1 MRLLSTCFLFFAVI
15 ITGCVKSPDHGSLL
29 KSLESEVE
37 SGNLTAAINLS
48 DSLKKVFSN
57 DRGAFLKADSLGETA
72 HRIKVDFTLTSE
84 ELLSSIQKKM
94 GSVSPEQIASW
105 ENQGWFD
112 FRVIDGRKMYFNRS
126 ASNLVLLRAFH
137 EQSFEINAAEDD
149 ESAARK
155 SHTTEVLGSSDG
167 KGNLTGSKKMGIEY
181 TITVDADAVP
191 ENEIVRCWL
200 PWPKGGHPRQGKIHL
215 LGVSQEKY
223 SISPDS
229 AVHSTM
235 YMEKKAE
242 KGVPTVF
249 SIAYEYESGAQWFDP
264 DSIIAKPYD
273 KNQEFYKEYTSE
285 QLPHINFSPEIRML
299 TDSIC
304 GSEKSPVQNVIS
316 IWRWFKVNIPWTGAI
331 EYSILPDITAYACT
345 NRRGD
350 CGIQTMMFMSM
361 LRYKGIPVRWQSGW
375 KVPPYGKNLHDWCE
389 VYFEGTG
396 WIPVDVSYDLQN
408 SDNQDIREFFMSG
421 IDAYRLIVNDGIAGR
436 LWPEKEYLRS
446 EPYDFQRG
454 EVEWKGGNLYFDKW
468 DYEMKIEYKN

>member
-1 MRLLSTCFLFFAVI
+1 MN
-15 ITGCVKSPDHGSLL
+15 GCVKAPDHDSLL
-29 KSLESEVE
+29 KSLQSEIE
-37 SGNLTAAINLS
+37 SGNLTAAIKLA
-48 DSLKKVFSN
+48 DSLKKVFSA
-57 DRGAFLKADSLGETA
+57 DRKAFLKADSLGETA
-72 HRIKVDFTLTSE
+72 LRIKVDFTLSPE
-84 ELLSSIQKKM
+84 EFLSSIATKM
-94 GSVSPEQIASW
+94 GPVTPEQIAKW
-105 ENQGWFD
+105 ENQGWLD
-112 FRVIDGRKMYFNRS
+112 FRVIDGKKMYFKRA
-126 ASNLVLLRAFH
+126 ASNLVLLRKFH
-137 EQSFEINAAEDD
+137 ENNDNIIAADD
-149 ESAARK
+149 EESAARK
-155 SHTTEVLGSSDG
+155 AHTTEVLGSSDG
-167 KGNLTGSKKMGIEY
+167 KGNLTGSKIIGIVY
-181 TITVDADAVP
+181 TITVDADVIP
-191 ENEIVRCWL
+191 ENETVRCWL
-200 PWPKGGHPRQGKIHL
+200 PWPRAGHPRQGNIRL
-215 LGVSQEKY
+215 QSVSQEKY

-229 AVHSTM
+229 SVHSTL
-235 YMEKKAE
+235 YVEKKAE

-249 SIAYEYESGAQWFDP
+249 SIAYEYESSAQWFDP

-273 KNQEFYKEYTSE
+273 KNLELYKKYTSE
-285 QLPHINFSPEIRML
+285 QLPHINFSPEIRRL

-304 GSEKSPVQNVIS
+304 SSEQSPVQNVIS
-316 IWRWFKVNIPWTGAI
+316 IWRWFKNNIPWTGAI

-375 KVPPYGKNLHDWCE
+375 KVPPFGKNLHDWCE

-408 SDNQDIREFFMSG
+408 SDDQNIREFFMSG
-421 IDAYRLIVNDGIAGR
+421 IDAYRLIVNDGIAGS